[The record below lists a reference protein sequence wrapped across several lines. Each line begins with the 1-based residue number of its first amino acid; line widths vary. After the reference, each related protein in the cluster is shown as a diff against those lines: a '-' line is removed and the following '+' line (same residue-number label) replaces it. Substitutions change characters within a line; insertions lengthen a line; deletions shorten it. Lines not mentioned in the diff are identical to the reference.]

1 MGQAAMEQITIN
13 KFAENLA
20 TFAIN
25 RDDLKAL
32 LNAMPAD
39 ESVDRNCVEYELQ
52 ILKILSVG
60 WAISFY
66 MDEKPLKKEITQL
79 FWNHIREISRNISQ
93 ITATTTGQEVDYF
106 AILKKRLDEYVAI
119 MKQNGTEGTAP
130 SWIMGPA
137 FADKCQCH
145 DDAAVIL
152 TGTKLFTL
160 TLGGIKE
167 YLNAVNLQPSTTAPP
182 KE

>member
-1 MGQAAMEQITIN
+1 MGQAAMEPITIY

-60 WAISFY
+60 WGISFY
-66 MDEKPLKKEITQL
+66 MKEAPLKKNLNQL
-79 FWNHIREISRNISQ
+79 FWNNIKDIAHNISQ
-93 ITATTTGQEVDYF
+93 ITATTTGQQVDYF
-106 AILKKRLDEYVAI
+106 AILKKRMDAYVAI
-119 MKQNGTEGTAP
+119 MKQNTTEGTDP

-137 FADKCQCH
+137 FADTCQCH
-145 DDAAVIL
+145 DDATVIL
-152 TGTKLFTL
+152 TGTKLFTM

-167 YLNAVNLQPSTTAPP
+167 YLNAVDIEQSTNAPP
-182 KE
+182 VG

>member
-1 MGQAAMEQITIN
+1 MGQATMEPITIN
-13 KFAENLA
+13 KFAENLT

-25 RDDLKAL
+25 RDDIKAL

-39 ESVDRNCVEYELQ
+39 ESVDQNCVEYELQ

-60 WAISFY
+60 WGISFY
-66 MDEKPLKKEITQL
+66 MENESLKKNLTQL
-79 FWNHIREISRNISQ
+79 FWNNIQEIAQNISQ
-93 ITATTTGQEVDYF
+93 ITATTTGQQVDYF
-106 AILKKRLDEYVAI
+106 TILKKRMDDYVAI
-119 MKQNGTEGTAP
+119 MKQNTTEGTDP

-137 FADKCQCH
+137 FADNCQCH

-152 TGTKLFTL
+152 VGTKLFTL

-167 YLNAVNLQPSTTAPP
+167 YLNAVDIQQPTTATP
-182 KE
+182 KG